1 MPMDN
6 NKLIA
11 RFQELTLFPDD
22 RLFSIYQT
30 VTGEVSSNRH
40 QVIRDLAV
48 NENVTWSYETNPEDA
63 AKADGIKDL
72 IKYFPRI
79 FSKSW
84 NYTHCSWKRDIDR
97 VYDVSDEKIVMFKN
111 PHRLKADMLW
121 FINWYSVLL
130 GADADREKE
139 CQTAGEAFLKFKDR
153 FFTLVDKTVVDTFT
167 LNIAMDACSAIA
179 NENGASEQVCVV
191 SGYAESVRRYIVS
204 TSSDKC
210 SGGDFDGNNEEHRA
224 KIMEKISP
232 MMEERVV
239 DEDIP
244 GMPDLNTHLGG
255 LPTDSV
261 PDVEEAPTVQT
272 TTEDVVT
279 QENAHLS
286 VKIIKD
292 VEEAK
297 QIRETLD
304 NFASIGATRK
314 IAINK
319 ITKNSWKKFRKEH
332 GLGGRCEVYVKS
344 DPGVNPKQNKCFK
357 YCVGHVC
364 DESYEGCE
372 PDMMPTGNGEGDEVP
387 TGTFSSVYPYG
398 EVIIIALN

>member
-11 RFQELTLFPDD
+11 RFQYLTLFPDD

-48 NENVTWSYETNPEDA
+48 NEDVTWSYETNPEDA

-97 VYDVSDEKIVMFKN
+97 VYDAPDDKIVMFKN
-111 PHRLKADMLW
+111 PHRLKADMIW

-139 CQTAGEAFLKFKDR
+139 CQTAVEAFLKFKDR
-153 FFTLVDKTVVDTFT
+153 FFTLVDKSVVDTFT

-179 NENGASEQVCVV
+179 NENGGDLGTSVCVV
-191 SGYAESVRRYIVS
+191 SGYAESVRRYMVS

-224 KIMEKISP
+224 KIMDKISP
-232 MMEERVV
+232 IMEERVV

-244 GMPDLNTHLGG
+244 GMPD
-255 LPTDSV
+255 SV

-272 TTEDVVT
+272 TNEDVVT

-344 DPGVNPKQNKCFK
+344 DPGVNPKQNKCFR

-387 TGTFSSVYPYG
+387 TGTFSSLYPYG